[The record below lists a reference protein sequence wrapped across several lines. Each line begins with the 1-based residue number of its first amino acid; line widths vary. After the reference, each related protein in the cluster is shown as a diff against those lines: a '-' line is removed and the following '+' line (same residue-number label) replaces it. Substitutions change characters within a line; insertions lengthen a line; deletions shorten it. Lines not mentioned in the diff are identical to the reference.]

1 MKSKLIKGVGISNKG
16 KGLTRSLSISS
27 VTFDGPTNLFP
38 MEENGGS
45 RMEKEER
52 EENKKKDGDKR
63 STRKGTWRGEW
74 AR

>member
-16 KGLTRSLSISS
+16 KGLTRSVSISS

-45 RMEKEER
+45 LLKKIEGKEK
-52 EENKKKDGDKR
+52 KI
-63 STRKGTWRGEW
+63 RKEKTF
-74 AR
+74 ASKML

>member
-16 KGLTRSLSISS
+16 KGLTRSVSISS

-45 RMEKEER
+45 LLKKNETR
-52 EENKKKDGDKR
+52 ENKAGKR
-63 STRKGTWRGEW
+63 KQ
-74 AR
+74 